1 MGPCLKTNKH
11 LPPKLNINS
20 SGNSQSHSFC
30 DLIPSDGFTAVS
42 GHPDDV
48 LHSYQWARSVRV
60 SSSLDKHKLRLR
72 CSSSTCALNRL
83 WYHQQQKNIK
93 TTLLPLHLVSTTQ
106 FIFLGEVPQTDSN
119 KSIKTETLKPPT
131 TKCDT
136 LEPARARHTFPWI
149 TLKDLCKNLL
159 SSVQFITE
167 ILLYA
172 NSTFYITY
180 DRNEIKYLSM

>member
-1 MGPCLKTNKH
+1 MASLLCLVTQMMFYTV
-11 LPPKLNINS
+11 I
-20 SGNSQSHSFC
+20 SGR
-30 DLIPSDGFTAVS
+30 
-42 GHPDDV
+42 DV
-48 LHSYQWARSVRV
+48 LGSLHLWTSISWDSGALPARVH
-60 SSSLDKHKLRLR
+60 LTYCD
-72 CSSSTCALNRL
+72 
-83 WYHQQQKNIK
+83 YHQQQKNIK

-131 TKCDT
+131 TKRDT

-159 SSVQFITE
+159 SSVQLITE